1 MQKYGR
7 AKTWYRSKFTG
18 PNTCAWK
25 FSTVYN
31 LCVRGRFVHL
41 VPKAYFWPDTK
52 HGVQIPN
59 RTPMPPE
66 PFLCANPN
74 PLKCY
79 QFRLILKSLDR
90 VYCFNWLQYSF
101 ASSYICYSTLC
112 PQNLEHKQ
120 QKLLAQQAK
129 PFCLRNSYPKI
140 ALFCTCVHKIMQD
153 ALLGVD

>member
-1 MQKYGR
+1 MISVKI
-7 AKTWYRSKFTG
+7 YRSEHLRLKIFHRVQLV
-18 PNTCAWK
+18 CAGQICS
-25 FSTVYN
+25 F
-31 LCVRGRFVHL
+31 
-41 VPKAYFWPDTK
+41 KAYFWPDTK
-52 HGVQIPN
+52 HGVQISN
-59 RTPMPPE
+59 RTPMPPK

-90 VYCFNWLQYSF
+90 VHCFNWLQYSF
-101 ASSYICYSTLC
+101 ASSYICISTLC
-112 PQNLEHKQ
+112 PQNLDHKQ